1 MDCYHRYRWVGVNG
15 AGQPVR
21 GCLEAKTPTLA
32 KIHLHKQGVTAQKIS
47 KERPFTCIR
56 PSTQIKASNITQF
69 IRQMASLLGAQV
81 PLIQALELLRAGE
94 DNPRMR
100 RLLHTL
106 ERDVQNGLSL
116 ADALHKHK
124 IYFNALMCH
133 LIQAGEQSGAL
144 ITLLTK
150 LAEYRE
156 ELHRLHK
163 KMRATLSYP
172 LAILS
177 IATCVT
183 VGLLLFVVPQFKDL
197 FDSFHTP
204 LPAFTQR
211 IINLAAGIK
220 QYGLIVLT
228 LSAGCAYTLISCYKK
243 STRTRFILDR
253 LILKIP
259 LLGPMIKQALIARF
273 AHTLSILLSAGTPLV
288 DALTASSNIAHNLL
302 YTRAILAIRGNI
314 IEGNSLKRSLE
325 ESMLFPNMMVQLVD
339 IGETSGRLESMLT
352 YIAKQQDEA
361 LGHVIETLSG
371 LFEPFLMAVLGL
383 WVGSLI
389 VAMYLPIFQL
399 GAIVS

>member
-21 GCLEAKTPTLA
+21 GCLEAKTLTLA
-32 KIHLHKQGVTAQKIS
+32 KIHLHQQGVIAPKIA
-47 KERPFTCIR
+47 KERPFAYFR
-56 PSTQIKASNITQF
+56 PSLRIKSSNITQF
-69 IRQMASLLGAQV
+69 IRQLASLLSAQV
-81 PLIQALELLRAGE
+81 TLIQSLGLLRSGE

-100 RLLHTL
+100 RLIHTI
-106 ERDVQNGLSL
+106 ERDVQHGLSL

-124 IYFNALMCH
+124 LYFNPLLCH

-150 LAEYRE
+150 LAAYRE

-163 KMRATLSYP
+163 KIRSTLSYP

-183 VGLLLFVVPQFKDL
+183 VGLLLFVVPQFEEL
-197 FDSFHTP
+197 FDSFHAP
-204 LPAFTQR
+204 LPHFTQAM
-211 IINLAAGIK
+211 IHLASGIK
-220 QYGLIVLT
+220 HRGLITLI
-228 LSAGCAYTLISCYKK
+228 LSAGCIYSLLSSYKK
-243 STRTRFILDR
+243 STRTRWICDR

-259 LLGPMIKQALIARF
+259 FFGTIIKQALIASF
-273 AHTLSILLSAGTPLV
+273 THTLSILLSAGTPLV
-288 DALTASSNIAHNLL
+288 DALTASSSIAHNAV
-302 YTRAILAIRGNI
+302 YSQAILTIRGHVV
-314 IEGNSLKRSLE
+314 EGHSLKRSLE
-325 ESMLFPNMMVQLVD
+325 ESMIFPNMLIQLVG
-339 IGETSGRLESMLT
+339 IGETSGQLESMLT
-352 YIAKQQDEA
+352 HIAKQHDEA
-361 LGHVIETLSG
+361 LGHAIQTLSG

-389 VAMYLPIFQL
+389 IAMYLPIFQL

>member
-1 MDCYHRYRWVGVNG
+1 MDCYHRYRWVGVNS
-15 AGQPVR
+15 AGQAVR

-32 KIHLHKQGVTAQKIS
+32 KIHLHQQGVTARKIS
-47 KERPFTCIR
+47 KERPFACIR
-56 PSTQIKASNITQF
+56 PSTQIKPSNITQF
-69 IRQMASLLGAQV
+69 IRQIASLLAAHV

-94 DNPRMR
+94 DNSRMR

-124 IYFNALMCH
+124 TYFNVLTCH
-133 LIQAGEQSGAL
+133 LIQAGEQSGTL
-144 ITLLTK
+144 MTLLTK

-163 KMRATLSYP
+163 KLRATLSYP

-183 VGLLLFVVPQFKDL
+183 VGLLLFVVPQFKEL
-197 FDSFHTP
+197 FDSFHAP
-204 LPAFTQR
+204 LPVFTQT

-220 QYGLIVLT
+220 QYGLTALA
-228 LSAGCAYTLISCYKK
+228 LGAGCAYTLISYYKK
-243 STRTRFILDR
+243 SVRIRFTLDCF
-253 LILKIP
+253 ILKIP
-259 LLGPMIKQALIARF
+259 LLGSMIKQALIARF

-288 DALTASSNIAHNLL
+288 DALTTSSNIAQNLL
-302 YTRAILAIRGNI
+302 YTRAILAIRDSI
-314 IEGNSLKRSLE
+314 IEGHSLKRSLE
-325 ESMLFPNMMVQLVD
+325 ESMLFPHMMVQLIG

-352 YIAKQQDEA
+352 CIAQQQDEA
-361 LGHVIETLSG
+361 LTHVIETLSG

-389 VAMYLPIFQL
+389 IAMYLPIFQL